1 MIATATETKTDER
14 GVALWRLLL
23 VSEFLRQ
30 CAFPLETPTIQ
41 REIGE
46 RAGRE
51 WSRQT
56 VLRDLQLLAR
66 TGAVKPVAAAHRGGA
81 ARWQWVGVRSL
92 LEQRPGA

>member
-1 MIATATETKTDER
+1 MIAPLATDHDNR
-14 GVALWRLLL
+14 GVTTWRLLL
-23 VSEFLRQ
+23 VAEFLRQ
-30 CAFPLETPTIQ
+30 CSFALDTPTI
-41 REIGE
+41 RKEIAE

-51 WSRQT
+51 WSKQT

-66 TGAVKPVAAAHRGGA
+66 TGAVKPVAAAHRGGP